1 MQAIID
7 AWRQG
12 RLEAEPRVVI
22 SNNSG
27 STALQR
33 AKNEAIP
40 AYHLSRKT
48 HPGVGQLDRRIT
60 DTLVRHGVNIV
71 VLAGYMRLLGPLTTS
86 RFRGRILN
94 IHPALLPKFGGK
106 GLFGEAVHKAVL
118 SVGERVTGATVH
130 LVDERYDHGP
140 VIAQSKVPVMSNDT
154 VESLGERVLER
165 EHELY
170 VDTLLKIERGE
181 IDLSTFRRGES
192 A

>member
-7 AWRQG
+7 ACKQG
-12 RLEAEPRVVI
+12 QLEAEPRVMI

-33 AKNEAIP
+33 AKNEGIP

-48 HPGVGQLDRRIT
+48 HPGAGQLDIAIT
-60 DTLVRHGVNIV
+60 DTLVKHDVNIV
-71 VLAGYMRLLGPLTTS
+71 VLAGYMKLLGPLTTS

-106 GLFGEAVHKAVL
+106 GLFGEAVHEAVL
-118 SVGERVTGATVH
+118 AAGERVTGATVH

-154 VESLGERVLER
+154 LETLGGRVLER
-165 EHELY
+165 EHQLY
-170 VDTLLKIERGE
+170 VETLRKIGRGE

>member
-7 AWRQG
+7 ACRQG
-12 RLEAEPRVVI
+12 LLEAEPRVVI

-33 AKNEAIP
+33 AKNEGIP
-40 AYHLSRKT
+40 AYHLSQKT
-48 HPGVGQLDRRIT
+48 HPGAGQLDRAIT
-60 DTLVRHGVNIV
+60 DTLVRHGVNTMI
-71 VLAGYMRLLGPLTTS
+71 LAGYMRLLGPLTVST
-86 RFRGRILN
+86 FRGRILN

-106 GLFGEAVHKAVL
+106 GLFGKAVHEAVLAA
-118 SVGERVTGATVH
+118 GERVTGATVH

-154 VESLGERVLER
+154 LETLGVRVLER

-170 VDTLLKIERGE
+170 VETLRKIERGE
-181 IDLSTFRRGES
+181 IDLSTFRSGER